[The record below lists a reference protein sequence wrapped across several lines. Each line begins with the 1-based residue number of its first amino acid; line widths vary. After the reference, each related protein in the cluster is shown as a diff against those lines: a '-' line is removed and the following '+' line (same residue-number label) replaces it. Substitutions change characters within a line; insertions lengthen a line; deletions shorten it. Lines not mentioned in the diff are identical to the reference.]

1 MYYTVGEMAK
11 KLGLAPSTLRY
22 YDQKGLLPFVE
33 RTDGGIR
40 RFKDGD
46 CEWLRVIVCL
56 KGTGMKLDDIKSFI
70 EMAMKGDETIELRL
84 ELITERK
91 AAVAAQIAELE
102 EVMRVLEFKE
112 WYYKT
117 AKENGTTDVPRNM
130 PTDEIPSELRGVSL
144 KLKNG

>member
-46 CEWLRVIVCL
+46 CEWLRVIGCL
-56 KGTGMKLDDIKSFI
+56 KGT
-70 EMAMKGDETIELRL
+70 
-84 ELITERK
+84 
-91 AAVAAQIAELE
+91 V
-102 EVMRVLEFKE
+102 
-112 WYYKT
+112 
-117 AKENGTTDVPRNM
+117 
-130 PTDEIPSELRGVSL
+130 
-144 KLKNG
+144 